1 MATATSV
8 ALVLLLLAAVSSS
21 LPAADADAGFISQ
34 TCNKTK
40 NATLCVALVSL
51 WPGSARASTERDLA
65 GIGLLI
71 AADAASHRAEVI
83 SDLANSSQGMPEW
96 GALVVCT
103 RAYLDADKDVE
114 RSAPARAS
122 TAGTTPARRSSSRA
136 PRAPLMVARRRSI
149 HVRRHAEFSAGHPR
163 THAWSWDQASFFLC
177 FSTRSSVSHSFSA
190 LSSLPILSF
199 GRLPPLNYPH
209 PSR

>member
-114 RSAPARAS
+114 LGARQGFDRGDYAGAS
-122 TAGTTPARRSSSRA
+122 KLVSRA
-136 PRAPLMVARRRSI
+136 KGAADGCEKAIKGMARI
-149 HVRRHAEFSAGHPR
+149 
-163 THAWSWDQASFFLC
+163 
-177 FSTRSSVSHSFSA
+177 SSVSVIN
-190 LSSLPILSF
+190 SLMTERCGLAGDLIDLLI
-199 GRLPPLNYPH
+199 RK
-209 PSR
+209 